1 MEICKI
7 FIPYNVIGILMLSFL
22 AFSSCEKMLDVKTP
36 ANQIGKDKVFTDV
49 QTANAALAGLYAGL
63 RDNSPLSGDASG
75 PALGVYTD
83 DLDYYATI
91 TPNGLT
97 ELYTNQ
103 LISGNLVVH
112 NQWSTAYQL
121 IYSCNAI
128 IEGCDHPASLAT
140 EDMKRIKGEAILIR
154 SILFYYLQQLYGDI
168 PYPLSTDYKVNQ
180 SLSKT
185 TSANVLKLLENHFS
199 EASALLP
206 DTYRNTER
214 IYLNK
219 KVAQL
224 MLARVYMLEQR
235 WVDAATLCNTIIGS
249 DLYQIQN
256 DVSKTFKKSGNN
268 IIWQL
273 KPMNNGDATKEAII
287 YYFDFIPPYS
297 YALSNDL
304 INSFSSSDLRK
315 QNWTLPV
322 TVDGTT
328 WYRATKY
335 KNIFNNSDEYSVVFR
350 IEEVYLLLAEA
361 LGNQD
366 KIVLALPFLNA
377 TRLRSNLTKIEMPI
391 SKEDFLDEVLIEN
404 RREFFTEM
412 GHRFFDMKR
421 MNKLSLLTATK
432 LNWKPFHSLWPVP
445 QKELLLNSNL
455 KPQNNGY

>member
-1 MEICKI
+1 MK
-7 FIPYNVIGILMLSFL
+7 FLVQYKVIGVLVLLLVIL
-22 AFSSCEKMLDVKTP
+22 SSCEKMLDVKTP

-49 QTANAALAGLYAGL
+49 QTANAALAALYAGL
-63 RDNSPLSGDASG
+63 RDNSLLSGDALG
-75 PALGVYTD
+75 PVLGVYTD
-83 DLDYYATI
+83 DLDFYTTAT
-91 TPNGLT
+91 PGGMM

-103 LISGNLVVH
+103 LTAGNQVVH

-128 IEGCDHPASLAT
+128 IEGCDHPAAAGA
-140 EDMKRIKGEAILIR
+140 EDMKTIKGEALLIR

-168 PYPLSTDYKVNQ
+168 PCPLSTDYKINQ
-180 SLSKT
+180 SLSRM
-185 TSANVLKLLENHFS
+185 TSPHVLQLLENQLS
-199 EASALLP
+199 EASALLQ
-206 DTYRNTER
+206 DAYRNPER

-219 KVAQL
+219 KAAQL
-224 MLARVYMLEQR
+224 MLARVYMLQQR
-235 WVDAATLCNTIIGS
+235 WTDAATLCENIIGS
-249 DLYQIQN
+249 DLYQIRN
-256 DVSKTFKKSGNN
+256 DVASTFKKSGNN

-273 KPMNNGDATKEAII
+273 KPMSNGDATKEAII

-304 INSFSSSDLRK
+304 MNSFSSSDLRK
-315 QNWTLPV
+315 QHWTLPV

-328 WYRATKY
+328 WYRANKY
-335 KNIFNNSDEYSVVFR
+335 KNLSDNLDEYAVVFR

-366 KIVLALPFLNA
+366 KVALAAPFLNA
-377 TRLRSNLTKIEMPI
+377 TRIRSNLPEIEMPM
-391 SKEDFLDEVLIEN
+391 SKDDFLDEVLAEN

-421 MNKLSLLTATK
+421 MKKLHLLTATK
-432 LNWKPFHSLWPVP
+432 PNWKLFHSEWPVP
-445 QKELLLNSNL
+445 QKELLLNPNL